1 MLKPVRWCAA
11 MGTDTLISMLFEFRT
26 RWRSFFVSC
35 GERLRATGPAA
46 LRVVALAMF
55 SSLL

>member
-1 MLKPVRWCAA
+1 MLKVVRWCSAL
-11 MGTDTLISMLFEFRT
+11 GTDTLISMLFEFRT

-35 GERLRATGPAA
+35 GERLRTTEPAA
-46 LRVVALAMF
+46 LGVVEAAMF